1 MIAVE
6 NERLELV
13 RRLLA
18 CAQPLHATL
27 SALSAIGWDYE
38 GLPVLLTE
46 EHIAAVLRRFLT
58 GNLSAMDVETWANGV
73 EGRDDIA
80 TAPASEHRM
89 TEIVHELANPAL
101 HHPLAPARARALLAE
116 LAAS

>member
-18 CAQPLHATL
+18 CAMPLQTTL
-27 SALSAIGWDYE
+27 STLAAMGWDYD
-38 GLPVLLTE
+38 GLPVLMTE
-46 EHIAAVLRRFLT
+46 EHIAAVLRRFLA
-58 GNLSAMDVETWANGV
+58 GSLSARDVETWANGV

-80 TAPASEHRM
+80 SSPSSAHRM
-89 TEIVHELANPAL
+89 TAIIDELANPAL
-101 HHPLAPARARALLAE
+101 HQPLADARARALLAE
-116 LAAS
+116 LAAG

>member
-18 CAQPLHATL
+18 CALPVQATL
-27 SALSAIGWDYE
+27 SALAAMGWDYE

-46 EHIAAVLRRFLT
+46 DHIAAVLRRFLA
-58 GNLSAMDVETWANGV
+58 GGLSHMDVETWANGV

-80 TAPASEHRM
+80 TAPASEHRI
-89 TEIVHELANPAL
+89 TAIIHELANPAL
-101 HHPLAPARARALLAE
+101 HQPLAPARASALLGA
-116 LAAS
+116 LAAN

>member
-18 CAQPLHATL
+18 CAQPLQATL
-27 SALSAIGWDYE
+27 STLAAMGWDYD

-46 EHIAAVLRRFLT
+46 NHIAAVLRRFLA
-58 GNLSAMDVETWANGV
+58 GGLSPMEVDTWANAV

-80 TAPASEHRM
+80 AASASEHR
-89 TEIVHELANPAL
+89 ISAVIHELANPAL
-101 HHPLAPARARALLAE
+101 YQPLTPARASALLVE
-116 LAAS
+116 LAAG

>member
-18 CAQPLHATL
+18 CALPLETTL
-27 SALSAIGWDYE
+27 SALSAMGWDYD

-46 EHIAAVLRRFLT
+46 EHIAAVLRRFLA
-58 GNLSAMDVETWANGV
+58 GSLSAIDVETWANGV

-80 TAPASEHRM
+80 STPASARR
-89 TEIVHELANPAL
+89 TTAIIDELANPAL
-101 HHPLAPARARALLAE
+101 HQPLAPARASALLAE
-116 LAAS
+116 LAAK

>member
-13 RRLLA
+13 QRLLA
-18 CAQPLHATL
+18 CAMPLQSTL
-27 SALSAIGWDYE
+27 SALGAMDWDYD
-38 GLPVLLTE
+38 GLPVQLTAE
-46 EHIAAVLRRFLT
+46 QIAAVLRRYLA
-58 GNLSAMDVETWANGV
+58 GRLSRTDIETWANGV

-80 TAPASEHRM
+80 TDPAVEHQLTGIM
-89 TEIVHELANPAL
+89 HELANPAL
-101 HHPLAPARARALLAE
+101 SQPLDHARATALLTE